1 MPTNIFKESCT
12 SLQKSTIRYYKCIF
26 TLVCKLKWYV
36 NQSFQWKLYFSTK
49 IFEYKNAYLHIAFSE
64 SSFVDSIVEATK
76 FGNLDFVDWVK
87 SVNVDS
93 GDKKIVDDACDNP
106 ALVKVAV
113 VVAVE
118 VFSEV
123 IRVVVLGLGSAVGVV
138 AIDVV
143 AEAPHTTLTLL
154 PLTPEN
160 HTIQVL

>member
-1 MPTNIFKESCT
+1 M
-12 SLQKSTIRYYKCIF
+12 
-26 TLVCKLKWYV
+26 
-36 NQSFQWKLYFSTK
+36 
-49 IFEYKNAYLHIAFSE
+49 
-64 SSFVDSIVEATK
+64 
-76 FGNLDFVDWVK
+76 
-87 SVNVDS
+87 NVDS